1 MWALLIGFSDAW
13 TQAPKLLGLILLL
26 GVTGAA
32 QQILLSYSFR
42 YADASLLAP
51 FEYLSLPLA
60 LIVGLIFWNEMPDL
74 TSLIGAGTIVAC
86 GILLVAKEFRSL
98 QQRPAP

>member
-1 MWALLIGFSDAW
+1 M
-13 TQAPKLLGLILLL
+13 LLGLILLL

-51 FEYLSLPLA
+51 FDYFALPFA
-60 LIVGLIFWNEMPDL
+60 LIVGLIFWGEIPDL
-74 TSLIGAGTIVAC
+74 MSLIGVGTIAVC
-86 GILLVAKEFRSL
+86 GVGLVAKEFQLLRKRS
-98 QQRPAP
+98 AH